1 MASANWAHAKFAANG
16 RTKQGKTEG
25 CTRPAPRTSVQELQ
39 VDRIPL
45 DGERVIICKELVSAK
60 RITQKLLLGVVQ
72 HTLAHENNPIKPR
85 V

>member
-25 CTRPAPRTSVQELQ
+25 CPAPRTSVQELQ

>member
-16 RTKQGKTEG
+16 RTNQGKTEG
-25 CTRPAPRTSVQELQ
+25 CPAPRTSAQELQ

-45 DGERVIICKELVSAK
+45 DGERVIICKELVSAE

-72 HTLAHENNPIKPR
+72 HTLAQKSN
-85 V
+85 